1 MELGTIIFFNKET
14 GFGVI
19 RNDEGGKVLLHYS
32 EVQSGSKNI
41 FEGQRVCFDARHGI
55 YDTMALNIRLRQESQ

>member
-1 MELGTIIFFNKET
+1 MGLGTIIFFNNET

-19 RNDEGGKVLLHYS
+19 QNDEGGKVLLHYS
-32 EVQSGSKNI
+32 EVRSGSKNL

-55 YDTMALNIRLRQESQ
+55 CDTMALNIRLR